1 MKNGLKKFKKKFN
14 NDKMTKINI
23 YIYILN
29 YLKMAE
35 WCTIES
41 DPGVF
46 TELIKNI
53 GVKGVQVDEI
63 IDLDILE
70 SDNEPVYGLIFL
82 FKYLQK
88 SDYKPNVL
96 TSWDPDLFFAKQEV
110 QNACATQAILGI
122 LLNNE
127 DKLDIGPT
135 LKELKSFSL
144 EMDPATRGL
153 AISNSEKIRV
163 EHNKFSHPEPFIFTK
178 TKAEDGDDVFHFVAY
193 IHFKNAIYELDGLRN
208 GPILIEENVKNEE
221 WIKKVKPSILNRIN
235 LYAKNEI
242 KFNLL
247 ALVPDRLEKAK
258 KIEADLIKR
267 KNYIKNLIENNANK
281 SDDKDLQEYNNMNKE
296 QLENSL
302 KDFDNMIK
310 NNELTIK
317 DEEIKVKKFREENER
332 RQFNYIPFI
341 YELLKTLAEKGK
353 LSDMYNEACEEKK
366 AKEKEKEKEK
376 DKEKK

>member
-1 MKNGLKKFKKKFN
+1 
-14 NDKMTKINI
+14 
-23 YIYILN
+23 
-29 YLKMAE
+29 MAE

-82 FKYLQK
+82 FKYMQK

-96 TSWDPDLFFAKQEV
+96 STWDPDLFFAKQEV
-110 QNACATQAILGI
+110 QNACATQAILAI

-127 DKLDIGPT
+127 DKLEIGDT
-135 LKELKSFSL
+135 LKQLKSFTL
-144 EMDPATRGL
+144 NMDPASKGL

-163 EHNKFSHPEPFIFTK
+163 EHNKFSHPEPFVFTK
-178 TKAEDGDDVFHFVAY
+178 MKAHDGDDVFHFVAY
-193 IHFKNAIYELDGLRN
+193 IHFKNDIYEIDGMRS
-208 GPILIEENVKNEE
+208 GPILIEKDVKNEE

-235 LYAKNEI
+235 LYAQNEI

-258 KIEADLIKR
+258 KIDADLQKR
-267 KNYIKNLIENNANK
+267 KNYIKNLLEKPENV
-281 SDDKDLQEYNNMNKE
+281 SDDKELEEYNKMSKE

-310 NNELTIK
+310 NNEVTIK

-341 YELLKTLAEKGK
+341 YELMKSLAEKGK
-353 LSDMYNEACEEKK
+353 LGDMYKEACDEKA
-366 AKEKEKEKEK
+366 AKEKNKAQNKEQNQNK
-376 DKEKK
+376 

>member
-1 MKNGLKKFKKKFN
+1 
-14 NDKMTKINI
+14 
-23 YIYILN
+23 
-29 YLKMAE
+29 MAE

-63 IDLDILE
+63 IDLEILE
-70 SDNEPVYGLIFL
+70 NDTEPVYGLIFL
-82 FKYLQK
+82 FKYMQN
-88 SDYKPNVL
+88 SGYKPNVL
-96 TSWDPDLFFAKQEV
+96 SYWDPDLFFAKQEV

-135 LKELKSFSL
+135 LKELKSFTAN
-144 EMDPATRGL
+144 MDPATRGL
-153 AISNSEKIRV
+153 AISNSEKIKM

-193 IHFKNAIYELDGLRN
+193 IHFKNSIYEIDGLRS

-221 WIKKVKPSILNRIN
+221 WIKKVKPSIINRIN
-235 LYAKNEI
+235 LYAQNEI

-258 KIEADLIKR
+258 KLDADLKKR
-267 KNYIKNLIENNANK
+267 RDYIQNLIEKKGEVSNE
-281 SDDKDLQEYNNMNKE
+281 KDLEEYNKMTKE
-296 QLENSL
+296 QLEISL
-302 KDFDNMIK
+302 KDFDSMIK
-310 NNELTIK
+310 NNEVTIK
-317 DEEIKVKKFREENER
+317 DEEFKVKKYREENER
-332 RQFNYIPFI
+332 RQFKEMYKEEYKLLLIINIIYNLFNIKINFINNRKYLFIFFIFIREFEFSTFKISIHSIIIPFSLI
-341 YELLKTLAEKGK
+341 NSSILHIKFSHL
-353 LSDMYNEACEEKK
+353 
-366 AKEKEKEKEK
+366 
-376 DKEKK
+376 

>member
-1 MKNGLKKFKKKFN
+1 
-14 NDKMTKINI
+14 
-23 YIYILN
+23 
-29 YLKMAE
+29 MAE

-46 TELIKNI
+46 SELIKNI

-63 IDLDILE
+63 IDLDVLE
-70 SDNEPVYGLIFL
+70 NDSEPVYGLIFL
-82 FKYLQK
+82 FKYLQN
-88 SDYKPNVL
+88 SGYKPNVL
-96 TSWDPDLFFAKQEV
+96 SVWDQDLYFAKQEV

-122 LLNNE
+122 LLNND

-135 LKELKSFSL
+135 LKDLKSFSL

-153 AISNSEKIRV
+153 AISNSEKIRE

-178 TKAEDGDDVFHFVAY
+178 TKAKDGDDVFHFVAY
-193 IHFKNAIYELDGLRN
+193 LYFKNAIYEIDGLQN
-208 GPILIEENVKNEE
+208 GPILIENNVKNEE
-221 WIKKVKPSILNRIN
+221 WIKKVKPSIINRIS

-258 KIEADLIKR
+258 KLGDDLNKR
-267 KNYIKNLIENNANK
+267 INYIKGLIDKTGQPSNE
-281 SDDKDLQEYNNMNKE
+281 KDLEEYNKMSKE
-296 QLENSL
+296 QLEASL
-302 KDFDNMIK
+302 KDFETTKK

-317 DEEIKVKKFREENER
+317 DEEFKVNKFRAENER

-341 YELLKTLAEKGK
+341 FELMKTLAEKGK
-353 LSDMYNEACEEKK
+353 LEDMYQIAAEEKK
-366 AKEKEKEKEK
+366 KETNK
-376 DKEKK
+376 DNNNEKKENK

>member
-1 MKNGLKKFKKKFN
+1 
-14 NDKMTKINI
+14 
-23 YIYILN
+23 
-29 YLKMAE
+29 MAE

-46 TELIKNI
+46 SELIKNI

-63 IDLDILE
+63 IDLDVLE
-70 SDNEPVYGLIFL
+70 NDNEPVYGLIFL
-82 FKYLQK
+82 FKYLQN
-88 SDYKPNVL
+88 SGYKPNVL
-96 TSWDPDLFFAKQEV
+96 SVWDQDLYFAKQEV

-122 LLNNE
+122 LLNND

-135 LKELKSFSL
+135 LKDLKSFSL

-153 AISNSEKIRV
+153 AISNSEKIRE

-178 TKAEDGDDVFHFVAY
+178 TKAKDGDDVFHFVAY
-193 IHFKNAIYELDGLRN
+193 LHFKNSIYEIDGLQN
-208 GPILIEENVKNEE
+208 GPILIENNVKNEE

-258 KIEADLIKR
+258 KLDEDLKKR
-267 KNYIKNLIENNANK
+267 KNYIKGLIDKTGQISNE
-281 SDDKDLQEYNNMNKE
+281 KDLEEYNKMSKE

-302 KDFDNMIK
+302 KDFEVTIK
-310 NNELTIK
+310 NNEMTIK
-317 DEEIKVKKFREENER
+317 DEEYKVNKFKEENER

-341 YELLKTLAEKGK
+341 YEMMKILAEKGK
-353 LSDMYNEACEEKK
+353 LEEMYEVAKEEKR
-366 AKEKEKEKEK
+366 KENNKDNKEQKENK
-376 DKEKK
+376 

>member
-1 MKNGLKKFKKKFN
+1 
-14 NDKMTKINI
+14 
-23 YIYILN
+23 
-29 YLKMAE
+29 MAE

-63 IDLDILE
+63 IDLDVLE
-70 SDNEPVYGLIFL
+70 NDNEPVYGLIFL
-82 FKYLQK
+82 FKYLQN
-88 SDYKPNVL
+88 SGYKPNVL
-96 TSWDPDLFFAKQEV
+96 SVWDQDLYFAKQEV
-110 QNACATQAILGI
+110 QNACVTQAILGI
-122 LLNNE
+122 LLNND

-135 LKELKSFSL
+135 LKDLKSFSL

-153 AISNSEKIRV
+153 AISNSEKIRE

-178 TKAEDGDDVFHFVAY
+178 TKAKDGDDVFHFVAY
-193 IHFKNAIYELDGLRN
+193 LHFKNSIYEIDGLQN
-208 GPILIEENVKNEE
+208 GPILIENNVKNEE

-258 KIEADLIKR
+258 KLDEDLKKR
-267 KNYIKNLIENNANK
+267 KNYIKGLIDKTGQISNE
-281 SDDKDLQEYNNMNKE
+281 KDLEEYNKMSKE

-302 KDFDNMIK
+302 KDFEVTIK
-310 NNELTIK
+310 NNEMTIK
-317 DEEIKVKKFREENER
+317 DEEYKVNKFKEENER

-341 YELLKTLAEKGK
+341 YELMKILAEKGK
-353 LSDMYNEACEEKK
+353 LEEMYEVAKEEKR
-366 AKEKEKEKEK
+366 KENNKDNKEQKENK
-376 DKEKK
+376 

>member
-1 MKNGLKKFKKKFN
+1 
-14 NDKMTKINI
+14 
-23 YIYILN
+23 
-29 YLKMAE
+29 MAE

-46 TELIKNI
+46 SELIKNI

-63 IDLDILE
+63 IDLDVLE
-70 SDNEPVYGLIFL
+70 NDNEPVYGLIFL
-82 FKYLQK
+82 FKYLQN
-88 SDYKPNVL
+88 SGYKPNVL
-96 TSWDPDLFFAKQEV
+96 SVWDQDLYFAKQEV

-122 LLNNE
+122 LLNND

-135 LKELKSFSL
+135 LKDLKSFSL

-153 AISNSEKIRV
+153 AISNSEKIRE

-178 TKAEDGDDVFHFVAY
+178 TKAKDGDDVFHFVAY
-193 IHFKNAIYELDGLRN
+193 LHFKNSIYEIDGLQN
-208 GPILIEENVKNEE
+208 GPILIENNVKNEE

-258 KIEADLIKR
+258 KLDEDLKKR
-267 KNYIKNLIENNANK
+267 KNYIKGLIDKTGQISNE
-281 SDDKDLQEYNNMNKE
+281 KDLEEYNKMSKE

-302 KDFDNMIK
+302 KDFEVTIK
-310 NNELTIK
+310 NNEMTIK
-317 DEEIKVKKFREENER
+317 DEEYKVNKFKEENER

-341 YELLKTLAEKGK
+341 YELMKILAEKGK
-353 LSDMYNEACEEKK
+353 LEEMYEVAKEEKR
-366 AKEKEKEKEK
+366 KENNKDNKEQKENK
-376 DKEKK
+376 

>member
-1 MKNGLKKFKKKFN
+1 
-14 NDKMTKINI
+14 
-23 YIYILN
+23 
-29 YLKMAE
+29 MAE

-70 SDNEPVYGLIFL
+70 SDSEPVYGLIFL
-82 FKYLQK
+82 FKYLQN
-88 SDYKPNVL
+88 SGYKPNVL
-96 TSWDPDLFFAKQEV
+96 SFWDPDLFFAKQEV
-110 QNACATQAILGI
+110 QNACATQAILAV
-122 LLNNE
+122 LLNNA
-127 DKLDIGPT
+127 DKLDIGDT
-135 LKELKSFSL
+135 LKELKSFTAD
-144 EMDPATRGL
+144 MDPSTRGL
-153 AISNSEKIRV
+153 AISNSEKIRT

-178 TKAEDGDDVFHFVAY
+178 TKAHVGDDVFHFVAY
-193 IHFKNAIYELDGLRN
+193 IHFKNSIYEIDGLQN
-208 GPILIEENVKNEE
+208 GPILIADNVKNEE
-221 WIKKVKPSILNRIN
+221 WIKTVKPSILSRIN
-235 LYAKNEI
+235 LYSQNEI

-258 KIEADLIKR
+258 KVDADLQKR
-267 KNYIKNLIENNANK
+267 KNYIKNLLEKPENVSN
-281 SDDKDLQEYNNMNKE
+281 DKDLEEYNKMTKE

-310 NNELTIK
+310 NNEITIK

-341 YELLKTLAEKGK
+341 YELMKTLAEKGR
-353 LSDMYNEACEEKK
+353 LGDMYKEACDEKA
-366 AKEKEKEKEK
+366 AKEKEKQK
-376 DKEKK
+376 DKNQNK

>member
-1 MKNGLKKFKKKFN
+1 
-14 NDKMTKINI
+14 
-23 YIYILN
+23 
-29 YLKMAE
+29 MAE

-258 KIEADLIKR
+258 KVEADLIKR

-376 DKEKK
+376 EKDKEKK

>member
-1 MKNGLKKFKKKFN
+1 MS
-14 NDKMTKINI
+14 
-23 YIYILN
+23 
-29 YLKMAE
+29 E

-70 SDNEPVYGLIFL
+70 VGDEPVYGLIFL
-82 FKYLQK
+82 FKYMQN
-88 SDYKPNVL
+88 SGYKPNVL
-96 TSWDPDLFFAKQEV
+96 TDWDNDLFFAKQEV

-122 LLNNE
+122 LLNNT

-135 LKELKSFSL
+135 LNELKSFTQN
-144 EMDPATRGL
+144 MDPGTRGL

-178 TKAEDGDDVFHFVAY
+178 KKAKDGDDVFHFVAY
-193 IHFKNAIYELDGLRN
+193 IHFKNAIYEIDGLQK
-208 GPILIEENVKNEE
+208 GPILIENNVKNED
-221 WIKKVKPSILNRIN
+221 WIKKVKPSIQNRIN
-235 LYAKNEI
+235 LYSQSEI

-258 KIEADLIKR
+258 KNEENLLKR
-267 KNYIKNLIENNANK
+267 KNYIEGLINGSVK
-281 SDDKDLQEYNNMNKE
+281 PSSDDKELEEYNKMDKATL
-296 QLENSL
+296 QNSL
-302 KDFDNMIK
+302 KEFELLIKDNSQM
-310 NNELTIK
+310 IK
-317 DEEIKVKKFREENER
+317 DEEYKVNKYKEENER

-341 YELLKTLAEKGK
+341 YEILKIMAEKGELEENYK
-353 LSDMYNEACEEKK
+353 EAYDKENEKK
-366 AKEKEKEKEK
+366 Q
-376 DKEKK
+376 